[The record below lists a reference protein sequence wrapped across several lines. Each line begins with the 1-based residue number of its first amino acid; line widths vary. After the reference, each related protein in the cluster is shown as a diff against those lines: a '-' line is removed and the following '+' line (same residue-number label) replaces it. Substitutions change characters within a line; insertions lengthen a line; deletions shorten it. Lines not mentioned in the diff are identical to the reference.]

1 MNNTENKAQQVEA
14 MFDGI
19 AHRYDFLNHL
29 LSFGIDKL
37 WRKKLVKG
45 ILKYNPV
52 NVLDVATGT
61 GDLAFALLK
70 RSPKVSVV
78 GVDVSEK
85 MLAFAKQKIDKRNLN
100 QRFTLVRSS
109 AEELSFPEST
119 FDAAMVSFGVRNFY
133 DTQKGLSQIGK
144 SLKSGGAIHVLEFTK
159 PRGWFFRGIYR
170 IYFLRILPLI
180 GGKVS
185 KHNNAYSYLPNSVET
200 FAEREEF
207 LELLEK
213 SGFVN
218 ASYRIL
224 SFGIAAI
231 YQAEKS

>member
-1 MNNTENKAQQVEA
+1 

-19 AHRYDFLNHL
+19 AHRYDLLNHT
-29 LSFGIDKL
+29 LSFGIDNL

-45 ILKYNPV
+45 ILKHKPFK
-52 NVLDVATGT
+52 VLDVATGT

-70 RSPKVSVV
+70 RSTSVSVI

-85 MLAFAKQKIDKRNLN
+85 MLAFAKQKIEKKRLSH
-100 QRFTLVRSS
+100 RFSIIRSS

-133 DTQKGLSQIGK
+133 DTQKGLCQISK
-144 SLKSGGAIHVLEFTK
+144 LLKEEGTIHVLEFTK
-159 PRGWFFRGIYR
+159 PRGWLFRKIYR
-170 IYFLRILPLI
+170 FYFLRILPLI

-185 KHNNAYSYLPNSVET
+185 GHHNAYSYLPNSVEA
-200 FAEREEF
+200 FAEREDF
-207 LELLEK
+207 IRLLEE
-213 SGFVN
+213 SGFKN
-218 ASYRIL
+218 ASYSIL

-231 YQAEKS
+231 YRAEKG